1 MIDNDKWYESLGATV
16 KQIAL
21 TQLTPTEIGKVI
33 ERIYIQTERE
43 AERDSRESFNRQQGV
58 NK

>member
-1 MIDNDKWYESLGATV
+1 MIDNDRWYESLGEAVNRLAQTYISAIE
-16 KQIAL
+16 K
-21 TQLTPTEIGKVI
+21 GKVI

-43 AERDSRESFNRQQGV
+43 AERDSRESFNQQQGV

>member
-1 MIDNDKWYESLGATV
+1 MIDNDKWYESLGEAV
-16 KQIAL
+16 KQIATAPL
-21 TQLTPTEIGKVI
+21 TSTEIGKVI

-43 AERDSRESFNRQQGV
+43 AERDSRESYNRQQGV